1 MTAGLLLEILTR
13 NKTGCDPYL
22 WWALLTNFKYV
33 AGLENAE
40 QITGGEP
47 IEILIEC
54 TEQFAKQY
62 LASGDPAF
70 PFGELGLSR
79 NPVLILSNQDTVIYS
94 ASLPI
99 HTVVGWFAFL
109 GEGIVRM
116 ELSSARVAPKA
127 LDLTPMG
134 GTKKCQAI
142 EKPKVCDSKIV
153 AVIIDDGFAFLNNQF
168 RKKDGSTKIAYF
180 WDQNHLRTKV
190 PDFVQDNSSQNPA
203 LLSNLSVLPL
213 QITGLPNL
221 YQQTSPE
228 WSPVYRFG
236 YGRQLDRAT
245 IERLYQR
252 LTLNKDEVALYS
264 DLDYKRADPL
274 FTHGTHVAD
283 LVCKDLDDID
293 VVMVQLPPTTVQD
306 TSGGGTAL
314 HVADAI
320 VYALD
325 RVDVN
330 ASVVI
335 NLSFGTTAGPH
346 DGSSLIER
354 IMDIISV
361 KQQASR
367 DFVIVLPAGNAFN
380 GKGHAQLSLASNET
394 KTLYWN
400 VKADDPTESFCELWF
415 LKSAWQNLTI
425 VMESPSGKS
434 IQVSADNATITT
446 LNNVANQI
454 TGAIFACQDS
464 VAENQKSQ
472 VLIALASTNGNG
484 AIFAESGVWKIG
496 IENTSSS
503 DAVVVDAWIQRDET
517 PMNTPYF
524 ERQSYFLS
532 SRPDLEDDEDDS
544 ISDPVKRMGTGNSI
558 AHGKETLVVGGY
570 VVSNGRLSHYSA
582 APIVSTSSWPSM
594 LAPADEGPSTAG
606 IEASGTRSG
615 THYRMNGTSVAAPQV
630 SNFLLTEF
638 LKSKTGNRAY
648 SDKATFLSALAA
660 SSSSA
665 KLSTAPNILTAR
677 IGTGLKI

>member
-1 MTAGLLLEILTR
+1 MTAALLLEILTR

-40 QITGGEP
+40 HITGDEP

-70 PFGELGLSR
+70 PFGELGLTR
-79 NPVLILSNQDTVIYS
+79 KPVFISSDQDNVIYS

-99 HTVVGWFAFL
+99 HIVVGWFVFL
-109 GEGIVRM
+109 GEGVVRM
-116 ELSSARVAPKA
+116 ELSSARVAPKV
-127 LDLTPMG
+127 LDHTPMG

-142 EKPKVCDSKIV
+142 KKPKVCDSKTV

-168 RKKDGSTKIAYF
+168 KKTNGSTKIAYF

-190 PDFVQDNSSQNPA
+190 PDFVQVNSSQHPA
-203 LLSNLSVLPL
+203 LLSNINRLPI
-213 QITGLPNL
+213 QISGFPNL

-245 IERLYQR
+245 IEGLYQR
-252 LTLNKDEVALYS
+252 LTTNKDEVGLYR
-264 DLDYKRADPL
+264 DLDYKSADPL

-283 LVCKDLDDID
+283 LACKDLDDID
-293 VVMVQLPPTTVQD
+293 VIMVQLPPTTVQD

-354 IMDIISV
+354 IMDMISV

-380 GKGHAQLSLASNET
+380 GKGHAQLSLALNET

-415 LKSAWQNLTI
+415 LKSAWHNLAIT
-425 VMESPSGKS
+425 MESPSGKS

-446 LNNVANQI
+446 INNVANQI
-454 TGAIFACQDS
+454 TGAIFACEGA

-472 VLIALASTNGNG
+472 VLIALAPTKGNG
-484 AIFAESGVWKIG
+484 GIFAESGVWKIV
-496 IENTSSS
+496 IENKSSS
-503 DAVVVDAWIQRDET
+503 DTVVVDAWIQRDET

-524 ERQSYFLS
+524 ARQSYFLS

-544 ISDPVKRMGTGNSI
+544 INDPVKRMGTGNSI

-582 APIVSTSSWPSM
+582 ASISSSSLWPSM
-594 LAPADEGPSTAG
+594 LAPADEGPSNPG

-615 THYRMNGTSVAAPQV
+615 TRYRMNGTSVAVPRV
-630 SNFLLTEF
+630 SNYLLSKF
-638 LKSKTGNRAY
+638 LKSKTGTRAY
-648 SDKATFLSALAA
+648 SNKATFLEAVAA

-665 KLSTAPNILTAR
+665 KLSTPPTILTAR
-677 IGTGLKI
+677 LGTGLKI

>member
-40 QITGGEP
+40 QITGDEP

-54 TEQFAKQY
+54 TKQFAEKY

-99 HTVVGWFAFL
+99 HTVVDWFAFL

-116 ELSSARVAPKA
+116 ELSSARVAPKV

-180 WDQNHLRTKV
+180 WDQNHLLTKG
-190 PDFVQDNSSQNPA
+190 PDLVQENSSQHPA
-203 LLSNLSVLPL
+203 LLSNINGPPI
-213 QITGLPNL
+213 QISGFPNL
-221 YQQTSPE
+221 YVQTSPE

-245 IERLYQR
+245 IEGLYLR
-252 LTLNKDEVALYS
+252 LTPNKDEVALYS
-264 DLDYKRADPL
+264 ELDYKRADPL

-330 ASVVI
+330 AKVVI

-380 GKGHAQLSLASNET
+380 GKGHAQLSLSSNET

-415 LKSAWQNLTI
+415 VKSAWQNLTI
-425 VMESPSGKS
+425 ALESPSGKS
-434 IQVSADNATITT
+434 IQVYADNATITT

-464 VAENQKSQ
+464 VAVNHKSQ
-472 VLIALASTNGNG
+472 VLIALAPTKGNG
-484 AIFAESGVWKIG
+484 TIFTESGVWKIN
-496 IENTSSS
+496 IENTSST
-503 DAVVVDAWIQRDET
+503 DAMVVDAWIQRDET

-524 ERQSYFLS
+524 ARQSYFLS
-532 SRPDLEDDEDDS
+532 SRPDLGDDEEDS
-544 ISDPVKRMGTGNSI
+544 INDPVKRMGTGNSI

-594 LAPADEGPSTAG
+594 LAPADEGPSTPG

-615 THYRMNGTSVAAPQV
+615 TRYRMNGTSVAAPQV

-648 SDKATFLSALAA
+648 SDKATFLGALAA

-665 KLSTAPNILTAR
+665 KLSTASTILTAR